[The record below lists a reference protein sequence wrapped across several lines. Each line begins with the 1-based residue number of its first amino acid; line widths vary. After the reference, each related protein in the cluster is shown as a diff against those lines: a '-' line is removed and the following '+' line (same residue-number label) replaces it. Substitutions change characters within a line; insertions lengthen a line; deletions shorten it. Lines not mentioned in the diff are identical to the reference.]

1 MKPIRNFSTFLAV
14 LLGALVLT
22 VSPVQATP
30 APDASLNSYLQHR
43 LDQRHLDGV
52 QASIQDGIA
61 TLRGEVA
68 NLRQRDEAERLARG
82 TEGVLEVDDQIAL
95 QPADTSQIRSE
106 LQKVL
111 NHYPFYDVFDWV
123 EAVPSGSEV
132 TLTGWVYEPW
142 HKRSIAL
149 RVEAIPGVTAVHDQI
164 QILPVS
170 AFDDQLRAQAAQL
183 IYGDLVFDSYA
194 QTPNPPIHILVHN
207 GKIALE
213 GVVHNEV
220 ERRLAE
226 SLVRSGTMSFGVV
239 NGLRTERE
247 VAM

>member
-1 MKPIRNFSTFLAV
+1 MKPIRNLSTFLAV
-14 LLGALVLT
+14 LLAALVLT

-30 APDASLNSYLQHR
+30 ALDGSLNSYLQHR
-43 LDQRHLDGV
+43 LDERHLEGV
-52 QASIQDGIA
+52 QASVQDGIA

-82 TEGVLEVDDQIAL
+82 TEGVMEVDNQIAL
-95 QPADTSQIRSE
+95 QPADTSQIRSD

-111 NHYPFYDVFDWV
+111 NRYPFYDVFDWV
-123 EAVPSGSEV
+123 EAVPNGSEV
-132 TLTGWVYEPW
+132 TLTGWVYQPW

-164 QILPVS
+164 KILPVS

-183 IYGDLVFDSYA
+183 IYGDLMFSSFA
-194 QTPNPPIHILVHN
+194 ETPNPPIHILVHN
-207 GKIALE
+207 GKITLE
-213 GVVHNEV
+213 GVVHNAV

-247 VAM
+247 IAM